1 MTEPLENRPRAKL
14 PDPVV
19 RRLPR
24 YLIGAQEL
32 RAAGATWVSSGELGR
47 ALGLTSSTVRQDL
60 SHLDVEGVAK
70 RGYEITKLA
79 SALTRTLRADRRH
92 KVVLVG
98 AGFLGRAIALHGD
111 LMRYGFEV
119 AAVMDVNPEVIG
131 TFVGKLKVQPMS
143 ALSNAVKCEN
153 IDIGVIAVPTEEAQ
167 AVADALVETGVS
179 ALLNLALVQLRVPE
193 TVQVVEERIVVS
205 LQELAYRLCATGSRR
220 QVRAG

>member
-1 MTEPLENRPRAKL
+1 MIEKLENRPQTRL

-32 RAAGATWVSSGELGR
+32 QASGAVWVSSVELGR

-70 RGYEITKLA
+70 RGYEIAKLS
-79 SALTRTLRADRRH
+79 SALARTLRADREHR
-92 KVVLVG
+92 VALVG

-111 LMRYGFEV
+111 LTCHGFEV

-131 TFVGKLKVQPMS
+131 TSVGNLKVQPMS
-143 ALSNAVKCEN
+143 ALSDAVAREQ
-153 IDIGVIAVPTEEAQ
+153 IDIGVIAVPAAEAQ
-167 AVADALVETGVS
+167 AVADALIATGIS

-205 LQELAYRLCATGSRR
+205 LQELAYGLCTTDGERE
-220 QVRAG
+220 VRAT

>member
-1 MTEPLENRPRAKL
+1 MTEPLEHRPQTKL

-32 RAAGATWVSSGELGR
+32 RAAGATWVSSVELGR

-70 RGYEITKLA
+70 RGYEIAKLA
-79 SALTRTLRADRRH
+79 SALTRTLRADREHR
-92 KVVLVG
+92 VVLVG

-131 TFVGKLKVQPMS
+131 TSVGRLTVQPMS
-143 ALSNAVKCEN
+143 ALSNAVKREN
-153 IDIGVIAVPTEEAQ
+153 IDIGVIAVPAEEAQ
-167 AVADALVETGVS
+167 AVADALVATGVS

-205 LQELAYRLCATGSRR
+205 LQELAYRLCATGSRG
-220 QVRAG
+220 QVQAG